1 MNLSRCEYRHTRIT
15 HKQWAAEGGAV
26 VKETPKAVETAAI
39 RLVVE
44 ARKGDLIPT
53 STRASTTTEMPT
65 KAARRVARRVARRA
79 ARKMAVSPGKE
90 PKRIDA
96 GRAGAVAAPGG
107 KCPGEVLTW
116 PLHVRSKNPFAQLVG
131 ALPMLGVAE
140 PGAAR
145 SDIATDCTISAWRC
159 RQSVTA
165 HLCSVLPCSQ
175 SGQQRVRGRGCTRSG
190 QTT

>member
-1 MNLSRCEYRHTRIT
+1 
-15 HKQWAAEGGAV
+15 
-26 VKETPKAVETAAI
+26 
-39 RLVVE
+39 
-44 ARKGDLIPT
+44 
-53 STRASTTTEMPT
+53 
-65 KAARRVARRVARRA
+65 
-79 ARKMAVSPGKE
+79 MAVSPGKE